1 MTAATHS
8 PLFPRVPDSADAVLE
23 GLDPEQREVATAL
36 HGPVCVLAGAGTGKT
51 RAITHRIAYGVRAG
65 ILQPSSVLAVTF
77 TNRAAGE
84 MRGRLR
90 QLGAT
95 GVQARTF
102 HSAALR
108 QLQYFWPKA
117 VGGPLPRLIDRKIQ
131 LVADAAAACR
141 IRLDRGELRD
151 VTAEIEWS
159 KVTQTV
165 PADYPPAVAKAA
177 REAPRDPA
185 EIAQLYAAY
194 EDLKRERGVIDFEDV
209 LLLTVAVLQDRQDI
223 AEQVRAQ
230 YQHFVVDEY
239 QDVSPLQQRLL
250 ELWLGDRESLCVVGD
265 ASQTIYSFTGAT
277 PDHLLDFRTKHP
289 GATVVKL
296 VRDYRST
303 PQVVRLANGLLAQAH
318 GRAADHRLELVSQR
332 GPGPDPVFTEYTDEP
347 AEAEGAARR
356 IGELIGAGVRP
367 SEIAVLFRT
376 NSQSEIYEQALAD
389 AGVPYQLRGA
399 ERFFDRPEVRKAGS
413 ALRAA
418 ARFGGNDSLLDDVVD
433 LPSQVRA
440 VLSGEGWTAQPPA
453 GSGAVRE
460 RWESLAAL
468 VNLAQDFAAAKPDAT
483 LAGLVA
489 ELDERAGAQ
498 HAPTVQGVT
507 LASLH
512 SAKGLEWD
520 VVFLVGVAEG
530 MMPITYAKTDE
541 QIEEE
546 RRLLYVGVTRA
557 RERLHVS
564 WSRGRAP
571 GGGAHPPPPRGRGA
585 GGGGARGR
593 APARRPG
600 RAAPR
605 PPRGGGDR
613 GAGPRPPY
621 PGAGARRRGGGP
633 HRRPSRF
640 LDGLRSGSQAGRAA
654 AAGGGAA
661 GGVERGVSGR
671 ATAVS
676 AAPAPRRRQRGPA
689 RCRVCGRTLTD
700 AGEMKLMRCEDCPSD
715 MDEGVYERLHDW
727 RSEQARRSG
736 QPAFCV
742 FTDKT
747 LMAIAETVPEDPPGL
762 ARIPGVGKRKL
773 DRYGADVLAI
783 CAGGDGVQDKDQD

>member
-1 MTAATHS
+1 M
-8 PLFPRVPDSADAVLE
+8 LE
-23 GLDPEQREVATAL
+23 GLDPEQREVATSL

-117 VGGPLPRLIDRKIQ
+117 IGGAMPRIVDRKVQ
-131 LVADAAAACR
+131 LVVDAAAACGL
-141 IRLDRGELRD
+141 RLDRGELRD
-151 VTAEIEWS
+151 ATAEIEWS
-159 KVTQTV
+159 KVTQTA
-165 PADYPPAVAKAA
+165 PADYPLAAAKAG
-177 REAPRDPA
+177 RVPPRSPA

-194 EDLKRERGVIDFEDV
+194 EDVKRERAVIDFEDV
-209 LLLTVAVLQDRQDI
+209 LLLTVAVLQDRHDI
-223 AEQVRAQ
+223 ADQVRAQ

-250 ELWLGDRESLCVVGD
+250 ELWLGERDSLCVVGD

-277 PDHLLDFRTKHP
+277 PDHLLDFRLRHP

-332 GPGPDPVFTEYTDEP
+332 APGPEPVFTEYTDEP

-356 IGELIGAGVRP
+356 IRELLDAGVAA

-376 NSQSEIYEQALAD
+376 NAQSELYEQALAD

-399 ERFFDRPEVRKAGS
+399 ERFFDRPEVRKAGR
-413 ALRAA
+413 ALVAA

-440 VLSGEGWTAQPPA
+440 VLSGEGWTPRPPA

-460 RWESLAAL
+460 SWESLAAL
-468 VNLAQDFAAAKPDAT
+468 VNLAQDFAAAHPG
-483 LAGLVA
+483 AGLPEFVA

-520 VVFLVGVAEG
+520 VVFLVGVTEG
-530 MMPITYAKTDE
+530 MMPITYARTDE

-546 RRLLYVGVTRA
+546 RRLLYVGITRA

-564 WSRGRAP
+564 WALARSP
-571 GGGAHPPPPRGRGA
+571 GL
-585 GGGGARGR
+585 
-593 APARRPG
+593 RPS
-600 RAAPR
+600 
-605 PPRGGGDR
+605 
-613 GAGPRPPY
+613 
-621 PGAGARRRGGGP
+621 
-633 HRRPSRF
+633 RRPSRF
-640 LDGLRSGSQAGRAA
+640 LDGLRPGTSGTTGRAGT
-654 AAGGGAA
+654 AGS
-661 GGVERGVSGR
+661 GGVERGFTG
-671 ATAVS
+671 
-676 AAPAPRRRQRGPA
+676 AAEAAPRRVRRSPA

-700 AGEMKLMRCEDCPSD
+700 AGDMKLMRCEDCPSD
-715 MDEGVYERLHDW
+715 MDEGLYERLHEW
-727 RSEQARRSG
+727 REAVAGRSG
-736 QPAFCV
+736 QPAFCI

-747 LMAIAETVPEDPPGL
+747 LMAIAEAAPADPVEL
-762 ARIPGVGKRKL
+762 ARIPGVLTRKL
-773 DRYGADVLAI
+773 NRYGADVLAI
-783 CAGGDGVQDKDQD
+783 CAGQEVAAEAADD

>member
-1 MTAATHS
+1 MTAATPS
-8 PLFPRVPDSADAVLE
+8 TLFPQAPESADAVLE

-77 TNRAAGE
+77 TSRAAGE

-90 QLGAT
+90 QLGAH

-117 VGGPLPRLIDRKIQ
+117 IGGGMPRLVDRKIQ
-131 LVADAAAACR
+131 LVADAAAACGT
-141 IRLDRGELRD
+141 RLDRNELRD

-165 PADYPPAVAKAA
+165 PADYPYAAAKAG

-185 EIAQLYAAY
+185 EIAHLYAAY
-194 EDLKRERGVIDFEDV
+194 EDLKRDRAVIDFEDV
-209 LLLTVAVLQDRQDI
+209 LLLTVAVLQDRHDV

-250 ELWLGDRESLCVVGD
+250 ELWLGDRDNLCVVGD
-265 ASQTIYSFTGAT
+265 AGQTIYSFTGAT
-277 PDHLLDFRTKHP
+277 PDHLLDFCARHP

-303 PQVVRLANGLLAQAH
+303 PQVVRLANGLLAQAR

-332 GPGPDPVFTEYTDEP
+332 PAGPEPGYTEYTDEP

-356 IGELIGAGVRP
+356 IRELIDAGVP
-367 SEIAVLFRT
+367 AAEIAVLFRT
-376 NSQSEIYEQALAD
+376 NAQSETYEQALAD

-399 ERFFDRPEVRKAGS
+399 ERFFDRPEVRKAGV
-413 ALRAA
+413 ALRGA
-418 ARFGGNDSLLDDVVD
+418 ARFGGNDSLLDDAVD

-440 VLSGEGWTAQPPA
+440 VLSGEGWTSEPPA

-468 VNLAQDFAAAKPDAT
+468 VNLAHDLAAARPGAT
-483 LAGLVA
+483 LGDFVT

-512 SAKGLEWD
+512 AAKGLEWD

-530 MMPITYAKTDE
+530 MLPITYARTDE

-564 WSRGRAP
+564 WALSRSPGGRAN
-571 GGGAHPPPPRGRGA
+571 
-585 GGGGARGR
+585 
-593 APARRPG
+593 
-600 RAAPR
+600 
-605 PPRGGGDR
+605 
-613 GAGPRPPY
+613 
-621 PGAGARRRGGGP
+621 
-633 HRRPSRF
+633 RRPSRF
-640 LDGLRSGSQAGRAA
+640 LDGLRPGTTPTAGRTGP
-654 AAGGGAA
+654 AGG
-661 GGVERGVSGR
+661 GGVERG
-671 ATAVS
+671 S
-676 AAPAPRRRQRGPA
+676 AGGPGAAPRRAQRTPA

-715 MDEGVYERLHDW
+715 MDEGLYERLRAW
-727 RSEQARRSG
+727 RAVQAERSG
-736 QPAFCV
+736 QPDFCV
-742 FTDKT
+742 FTDRT
-747 LMAIAETVPEDPPGL
+747 LVAIAEAQPESPAEL
-762 ARIPGVGKRKL
+762 SRIPGVLSRKL
-773 DRYGADVLAI
+773 RSYGADVLAI
-783 CAGGDGVQDKDQD
+783 CAGREPVGDGGSD

>member
-1 MTAATHS
+1 MPVASVRLRGHACGQPAQRSPVTWQHGCVTAATHS

-90 QLGAT
+90 QLGAV

-117 VGGPLPRLIDRKIQ
+117 VGGSLPRLVDRKIQ

-165 PADYPPAVAKAA
+165 PADYPPAAVKAG
-177 REAPRDPA
+177 REATRDPA

-250 ELWLGDRESLCVVGD
+250 ELWLGDRENLCVVGD

-356 IGELIGAGVRP
+356 IGELIGSGVRA

-376 NSQSEIYEQALAD
+376 NSQSETYEQALAD

-468 VNLAQDFAAAKPDAT
+468 VNLAQDFVAAKPGAT
-483 LAGLVA
+483 LADLVA

-564 WSRGRAP
+564 WSLARSPGGRAN
-571 GGGAHPPPPRGRGA
+571 
-585 GGGGARGR
+585 
-593 APARRPG
+593 
-600 RAAPR
+600 
-605 PPRGGGDR
+605 
-613 GAGPRPPY
+613 
-621 PGAGARRRGGGP
+621 
-633 HRRPSRF
+633 RRPSRF
-640 LDGLRSGSQAGRAA
+640 LDGLRSGSPAGR
-654 AAGGGAA
+654 GGAVGSGA
-661 GGVERGVSGR
+661 TGGVERGVSGR

-676 AAPAPRRRQRGPA
+676 VAPEPRRRQRSPA

-727 RSEQARRSG
+727 RGEQARRSG

-747 LMAIAETVPEDPPGL
+747 LMAIAEAVPEDPPGL

-783 CAGGDGVQDKDQD
+783 CAGGDGAQGKDQD

>member
-1 MTAATHS
+1 MTPATHS
-8 PLFPRVPDSADAVLE
+8 SLFPAVPDSADAVLE
-23 GLDPEQREVATAL
+23 GLDPEQRAVATAL

-65 ILQPSSVLAVTF
+65 ILQPTTVLAVTF

-102 HSAALR
+102 HAAALR

-117 VGGPLPRLIDRKIQ
+117 VGGGLPRIVDRKVQ
-131 LVADAAAACR
+131 VVAEAAASCG

-151 VTAEIEWS
+151 VTGEIEWA

-165 PADYPPAVAKAA
+165 PADYAPAAVKAG

-185 EIAQLYAAY
+185 EIARVYDMY
-194 EDLKRERGVIDFEDV
+194 EELKRERGVIDFEDV
-209 LLLTVAVLQDRQDI
+209 LLLTVGILQDRPDI
-223 AEQVRAQ
+223 AREVRAQ

-250 ELWLGDRESLCVVGD
+250 ELWLGDRENICVVGD

-277 PDHLLDFRTKHP
+277 PDYLLDFRTRHP

-303 PQVVRLANGLLAQAH
+303 PQVVRLANGLLGQAT

-332 GPGPDPVFTEYTDEP
+332 PSGPEPRWAEYPDEP
-347 AEAEGAARR
+347 SEAEGAARAIR
-356 IGELIGAGVRP
+356 ALIDSGVP
-367 SEIAVLFRT
+367 ASEIAVLFRT
-376 NSQSEIYEQALAD
+376 NAQSETYEQALAD

-399 ERFFDRPEVRKAGS
+399 ERFFERQEVRKAVHQ
-413 ALRAA
+413 LRAA
-418 ARFGGNDSLLDDVVD
+418 ARFGGNDALLGDAED
-433 LPSQVRA
+433 LPGQVRA
-440 VLSGEGWTAQPPA
+440 VLSGQGWTTAPPA
-453 GSGAVRE
+453 GSGATRE
-460 RWESLAAL
+460 KWESLAAL
-468 VNLAQDFAAAKPDAT
+468 VHLAEGFTTARPEAALSD
-483 LAGLVA
+483 LVA
-489 ELDERAGAQ
+489 ELDERAAAQ

-520 VVFLVGVAEG
+520 AVFLVGVAEG
-530 MMPITYAKTDE
+530 MMPITYARTDE

-546 RRLLYVGVTRA
+546 RRLLYVGITRA

-564 WSRGRAP
+564 WSLSRSP
-571 GGGAHPPPPRGRGA
+571 GG
-585 GGGGARGR
+585 
-593 APARRPG
+593 RPN
-600 RAAPR
+600 
-605 PPRGGGDR
+605 
-613 GAGPRPPY
+613 
-621 PGAGARRRGGGP
+621 
-633 HRRPSRF
+633 RRPSRF
-640 LDGLRSGSQAGRAA
+640 LDGLRPGSGAA
-654 AAGGGAA
+654 SGARGGQGAA
-661 GGVERGVSGR
+661 GGVEYGTASGADGFR
-671 ATAVS
+671 S
-676 AAPAPRRRQRGPA
+676 AARAQRAAPRRTNRTVA
-689 RCRVCGRTLTD
+689 RCKVCGRTLTD
-700 AGEMKLMRCEDCPSD
+700 AGEMKLMRCEDCPSE
-715 MDEGVYERLHDW
+715 MDEGVYERLRAW
-727 RSEQARRSG
+727 REVQAGRSG

-747 LMAIAETVPEDPPGL
+747 LIAIAETVPEDPVEL
-762 ARIPGVGKRKL
+762 ARIPGVGMRKL

-783 CAGGDGVQDKDQD
+783 CAGQDLAEAG

>member
-1 MTAATHS
+1 MTPATLS
-8 PLFPRVPDSADAVLE
+8 TLFPQVPGTPDAVLE

-90 QLGAT
+90 QLGAQ

-117 VGGPLPRLIDRKIQ
+117 VGGSMPRLIDRKIQ
-131 LVADAAAACR
+131 LVADAAAACNL
-141 IRLDRGELRD
+141 RLDRGELRD
-151 VTAEIEWS
+151 VTGEIEWS

-165 PADYPPAVAKAA
+165 PADYAYAAAKAG

-185 EIAQLYAAY
+185 EIAHVYAAY
-194 EDLKRERGVIDFEDV
+194 ENLKRDRAVIDFEDV
-209 LLLTVAVLQDRQDI
+209 LLLTVAVLQDRHDI

-277 PDHLLDFRTKHP
+277 PDHLIDFRARHP
-289 GATVVKL
+289 RATVVKL
-296 VRDYRST
+296 IRDYRST
-303 PQVVRLANGLLAQAH
+303 PQVVHLANGLLGQAR

-332 GPGPDPVFTEYTDEP
+332 APGPEPVYAEYTDEP

-356 IGELIGAGVRP
+356 IRELVDAGVP
-367 SEIAVLFRT
+367 ASEIAVLFRT
-376 NSQSEIYEQALAD
+376 NSQSETYEQALAD

-399 ERFFDRPEVRKAGS
+399 ERFFDRPEVRKAGV
-413 ALRAA
+413 ALRGA

-440 VLSGEGWTAQPPA
+440 VLSGEGWTSTPPA

-468 VNLAQDFAAAKPDAT
+468 INLAHDFCAARPDAT
-483 LAGLVA
+483 LGDFVA

-512 SAKGLEWD
+512 AAKGLEWD

-530 MMPITYAKTDE
+530 MVPITYARTDE

-557 RERLHVS
+557 RERLHLS
-564 WSRGRAP
+564 WSLSRAP
-571 GGGAHPPPPRGRGA
+571 GG
-585 GGGGARGR
+585 
-593 APARRPG
+593 RPN
-600 RAAPR
+600 
-605 PPRGGGDR
+605 
-613 GAGPRPPY
+613 
-621 PGAGARRRGGGP
+621 
-633 HRRPSRF
+633 RRPSRF
-640 LDGLRSGSQAGRAA
+640 LDGLRPGSAATSGRTGA
-654 AAGGGAA
+654 GAA
-661 GGVERGVSGR
+661 GGIERG
-671 ATAVS
+671 TAVR
-676 AAPAPRRRQRGPA
+676 APAVPRRTQRTVA

-715 MDEGVYERLHDW
+715 MDEGVYERLREW
-727 RSEQARRSG
+727 RAVQAERSG
-736 QPAFCV
+736 QPDFCV
-742 FTDKT
+742 FTDRT
-747 LMAIAETVPEDPPGL
+747 LMAIAEARPEDPAEL
-762 ARIPGVGKRKL
+762 SRIPGVRARKL
-773 DRYGADVLAI
+773 QRYGADVLAI
-783 CAGGDGVQDKDQD
+783 CAGQEIGTEGGQD

>member
-8 PLFPRVPDSADAVLE
+8 TLFPQVPDTADAVLD

-65 ILQPSSVLAVTF
+65 ILQPSTVLAVTF

-90 QLGAT
+90 QLGAG

-117 VGGPLPRLIDRKIQ
+117 VGGSLPRLVDRKIQ

-159 KVTQTV
+159 KVTQTI
-165 PADYPPAVAKAA
+165 PADYAAAAAKAG
-177 REAPRDPA
+177 RDAPRNPA
-185 EIAQLYAAY
+185 EIAQLYGAY
-194 EDLKRERGVIDFEDV
+194 EDLKRDRAVIDFEDV
-209 LLLTVAVLQDRQDI
+209 LLLTVAILQDRHDI
-223 AEQVRAQ
+223 AEQVRSQ

-250 ELWLGDRESLCVVGD
+250 DLWLGERDSLCVVGD

-277 PDHLLDFRTKHP
+277 PDHLLDFRTRHP

-296 VRDYRST
+296 VRDYRSS
-303 PQVVRLANGLLAQAH
+303 PQVVHLANGLLAQAR
-318 GRAADHRLELVSQR
+318 GRAAEHRLELISQR
-332 GPGPDPVFTEYTDEP
+332 SPGPEPVYAEYTDEP

-356 IGELIGAGVRP
+356 IRDLIASGVPAG
-367 SEIAVLFRT
+367 EIAILFRT
-376 NSQSEIYEQALAD
+376 NSQSELYEQALAD

-399 ERFFDRPEVRKAGS
+399 ERFFDRPEVRKAGA

-418 ARFGGNDSLLDDVVD
+418 ARFGGNDSLLDDVID

-440 VLSGEGWTAQPPA
+440 VLSGEGWTNQPPA

-468 VNLAQDFAAAKPDAT
+468 VHLAHDFAAAKQGAT
-483 LAGLVA
+483 LGDLVA
-489 ELDERAGAQ
+489 ELDERASAQ

-520 VVFLVGVAEG
+520 VVFLVAVAEG

-557 RERLHVS
+557 REHLGVS
-564 WSRGRAP
+564 WALSRSP
-571 GGGAHPPPPRGRGA
+571 GG
-585 GGGGARGR
+585 
-593 APARRPG
+593 RPN
-600 RAAPR
+600 
-605 PPRGGGDR
+605 
-613 GAGPRPPY
+613 
-621 PGAGARRRGGGP
+621 
-633 HRRPSRF
+633 RRPSRF
-640 LDGLRSGSQAGRAA
+640 LDGLRPGSVMTAGRSSS
-654 AAGGGAA
+654 GGP
-661 GGVERGVSGR
+661 GGIERGIGSSGG
-671 ATAVS
+671 TVV
-676 AAPAPRRRQRGPA
+676 RRSVRTPA

-715 MDEGVYERLHDW
+715 MDEGLYERLREW
-727 RSEQARRSG
+727 RAVQAQRSG

-747 LMAIAETVPEDPPGL
+747 LMAIAETVPDDEGEL
-762 ARIPGVGKRKL
+762 ARIPGVGVRKL
-773 DRYGADVLAI
+773 NRFGTDVLAI
-783 CAGGDGVQDKDQD
+783 CAGQDVGGDEEGD

>member
-8 PLFPRVPDSADAVLE
+8 SLFPQVPESADAVLD

-65 ILQPSSVLAVTF
+65 ILQPASVLAVTF

-90 QLGAT
+90 QLGAG

-117 VGGPLPRLIDRKIQ
+117 VGGDLPRLLERKIQ
-131 LVADAAAACR
+131 LVAEAAARCR
-141 IRLDRGELRD
+141 VRLDRNELRD
-151 VTAEIEWS
+151 VTSEIEWA

-165 PADYPPAVAKAA
+165 PADYPAAVAKSL

-185 EIAQLYAAY
+185 EISQIYAMY
-194 EDLKRERGVIDFEDV
+194 EQLKRDRSAIDFEDV
-209 LLLTVAVLQDRQDI
+209 LLLTVGILQDRHDI
-223 AEQVRAQ
+223 AEQVHRQ

-250 ELWLGDRESLCVVGD
+250 DLWLGDRDSLCVVGD

-277 PDHLLDFRTKHP
+277 PDHLLNFRTRHP
-289 GATVVKL
+289 DATVVKL

-303 PQVVRLANGLLAQAH
+303 PQVVHLANGLLGQAR
-318 GRAADHRLELVSQR
+318 GRAAEHRLELVSQR
-332 GPGPDPVFTEYTDEP
+332 DPGPEPAYVEYGDEP
-347 AEAEGAARR
+347 AEAEGTARR
-356 IGELIGAGVRP
+356 IRDLIAAGVP
-367 SEIAVLFRT
+367 AGEIAVLYRI
-376 NSQSEIYEQALAD
+376 NAQSEVYEQALAD

-399 ERFFDRPEVRKAGS
+399 ERFFERQEVREAGVALRGAARAGS
-413 ALRAA
+413 
-418 ARFGGNDSLLDDVVD
+418 NDSLLDDAQD
-433 LPSQVRA
+433 LPAQVRA
-440 VLSGEGWTAQPPA
+440 VLSTKGWTTEPPA
-453 GSGAVRE
+453 GSGAVRD

-468 VNLAQDFAAAKPDAT
+468 VRLAEDFARAKPGAT
-483 LAGLVA
+483 LADLVA
-489 ELDERAGAQ
+489 ELDERAAAQ

-520 VVFLVGVAEG
+520 AVFLVGLTEG

-541 QIEEE
+541 QVEEE

-557 RERLHVS
+557 RLHLCLS
-564 WSRGRAP
+564 WALSRSPGGRAS
-571 GGGAHPPPPRGRGA
+571 
-585 GGGGARGR
+585 
-593 APARRPG
+593 
-600 RAAPR
+600 
-605 PPRGGGDR
+605 
-613 GAGPRPPY
+613 
-621 PGAGARRRGGGP
+621 
-633 HRRPSRF
+633 RRPSRF
-640 LDGLRSGSQAGRAA
+640 LNGLRPGSAA
-654 AAGGGAA
+654 PGSRGAGGTS
-661 GGVERGVSGR
+661 GVERGSGG
-671 ATAVS
+671 
-676 AAPAPRRRQRGPA
+676 RRKRRGPVL
-689 RCRVCGRTLTD
+689 CRVCGKTLTD

-715 MDEGVYERLHDW
+715 MDEALYERLREW
-727 RSEQARRSG
+727 RSDRAKELG
-736 QPAFCV
+736 QPAYCV

-747 LMAIAETVPEDPPGL
+747 LMAIAEAVPDTEGEL
-762 ARIPGVGKRKL
+762 AGISGVGGRKL
-773 DRYGADVLAI
+773 ERFGADVLAI
-783 CAGGDGVQDKDQD
+783 CAGDEPMGADEED

>member
-8 PLFPRVPDSADAVLE
+8 TLFPQAPDSADAVLE

-65 ILQPSSVLAVTF
+65 ILQPSTVLAVTF

-90 QLGAT
+90 QLGAG

-117 VGGPLPRLIDRKIQ
+117 IGGSMPRLVDRKIQ
-131 LVADAAAACR
+131 LVADAAAACH
-141 IRLDRGELRD
+141 IRLDRNELRD

-165 PADYPPAVAKAA
+165 PADYALATAKAD
-177 REAPRDPA
+177 RTAPRDPA
-185 EIAQLYAAY
+185 EIAQLYNVY
-194 EDLKRERGVIDFEDV
+194 EDLKRDRSVIDFEDV
-209 LLLTVAVLQDRQDI
+209 LLLTVGILQDRHDI
-223 AEQVRAQ
+223 ADQVRSQ

-250 ELWLGDRESLCVVGD
+250 ELWLGERDNLCVVGD

-277 PDHLLDFRTKHP
+277 PDHLLDFRTRHP

-303 PQVVRLANGLLAQAH
+303 PQVVHLANGLLAQAR
-318 GRAADHRLELVSQR
+318 GRAADHRLELISQR
-332 GPGPDPVFTEYTDEP
+332 APGPEPLYTECTDEP

-356 IGELIGAGVRP
+356 IRELMDAGVP
-367 SEIAVLFRT
+367 ASEIAILFRT
-376 NSQSEIYEQALAD
+376 NSQSETYEQALAD

-399 ERFFDRPEVRKAGS
+399 ERFFDRPEVRKAGI
-413 ALRAA
+413 ALRGA
-418 ARFGGNDSLLDDVVD
+418 ARFGGNDSLLDDAVD

-440 VLSGEGWTAQPPA
+440 VLSGEGWTTEPPA

-468 VNLAQDFAAAKPDAT
+468 VNLAQDYAAAKPGAT
-483 LAGLVA
+483 LADLVA
-489 ELDERAGAQ
+489 ELDERANAQ

-557 RERLHVS
+557 RQHLHVS
-564 WSRGRAP
+564 WALTRAP
-571 GGGAHPPPPRGRGA
+571 GG
-585 GGGGARGR
+585 
-593 APARRPG
+593 RPN
-600 RAAPR
+600 
-605 PPRGGGDR
+605 
-613 GAGPRPPY
+613 
-621 PGAGARRRGGGP
+621 
-633 HRRPSRF
+633 RRPSRF
-640 LDGLRSGSQAGRAA
+640 LNGLRPGSSGTAGRAA
-654 AAGGGAA
+654 AGGSA
-661 GGVERGVSGR
+661 GGVERGFTSR
-671 ATAVS
+671 PDA
-676 AAPAPRRRQRGPA
+676 APRRTQRTPA

-715 MDEGVYERLHDW
+715 MDEGLYERLREW
-727 RSEQARRSG
+727 RGVQARLSG
-736 QPAFCV
+736 QPDFCV
-742 FTDKT
+742 FTDRT
-747 LMAIAETVPEDPPGL
+747 LMAIAEAEPTSPVEL
-762 ARIPGVGKRKL
+762 SRIPGVLSRKL
-773 DRYGADVLAI
+773 ERYGADVLAI
-783 CAGGDGVQDKDQD
+783 CAGQELEEGADGE

>member
-1 MTAATHS
+1 MRVTPVALIRLRPPACGQPPHPPPAAWQHGRVTAATPS
-8 PLFPRVPDSADAVLE
+8 SLFPQVPDSPDAVLE

-90 QLGAT
+90 QLGAQ

-117 VGGPLPRLIDRKIQ
+117 IGGQMPRLVDRKIQ

-151 VTAEIEWS
+151 ATAEIEWS

-165 PADYPPAVAKAA
+165 PADYPPAAAKAG
-177 REAPRDPA
+177 RETPRDPA

-194 EDLKRERGVIDFEDV
+194 EDIKRQRAVIDFEDV

-250 ELWLGDRESLCVVGD
+250 ELWLGDRDDLCVVGD

-277 PDHLLDFRTKHP
+277 PDHLLDFRLRHP

-303 PQVVRLANGLLAQAH
+303 PQVVHLANGLLAQAR

-332 GPGPDPVFTEYTDEP
+332 PAGPEPVFTEYGDEP
-347 AEAEGAARR
+347 AEAEGCARR
-356 IGELIGAGVRP
+356 IRELLEAGVP
-367 SEIAVLFRT
+367 AGEIAVLFRT
-376 NSQSEIYEQALAD
+376 NAQSETYEQALAD

-399 ERFFDRPEVRKAGS
+399 ERFFDRPEVRKAGM
-413 ALRAA
+413 ALRGA
-418 ARFGGNDSLLDDVVD
+418 ARFGGNDSALDEAVD

-440 VLSGEGWTAQPPA
+440 VLSGEGWTPQPPA

-468 VNLAQDFAAAKPDAT
+468 VHLAQDFAAARPGAT
-483 LAGLVA
+483 LADLVA
-489 ELDERAGAQ
+489 ELDERAQAQ

-520 VVFLVGVAEG
+520 AVFLVGVAEG
-530 MMPITYAKTDE
+530 MMPITYARTDE

-564 WSRGRAP
+564 WALSRSP
-571 GGGAHPPPPRGRGA
+571 GG
-585 GGGGARGR
+585 
-593 APARRPG
+593 RPN
-600 RAAPR
+600 
-605 PPRGGGDR
+605 
-613 GAGPRPPY
+613 
-621 PGAGARRRGGGP
+621 
-633 HRRPSRF
+633 RRPSRF
-640 LDGLRSGSQAGRAA
+640 LDGLRPGSSGAAGRGG
-654 AAGGGAA
+654 AGGT
-661 GGVERGVSGR
+661 GGVERGFGGGGR
-671 ATAVS
+671 TQAEPVA
-676 AAPAPRRRQRGPA
+676 RRRVRTPA

-715 MDEGVYERLHDW
+715 MDEGLYERLREW
-727 RSEQARRSG
+727 RAEQARLSG
-736 QPAFCV
+736 QPAYCV
-742 FTDKT
+742 FTDRT
-747 LMAIAETVPEDPPGL
+747 LMAIAENVPDDEREL
-762 ARIPGVGKRKL
+762 SRIPGVGARKL
-773 DRYGADVLAI
+773 GRYGADVLAI
-783 CAGGDGVQDKDQD
+783 CAGRDPQEEGVTDEIGD

>member
-8 PLFPRVPDSADAVLE
+8 PLFPQAPESADAVLE

-90 QLGAT
+90 QLGAA

-102 HSAALR
+102 HSAAIR

-117 VGGPLPRLIDRKIQ
+117 IGGSMPRLVDRKIQ

-141 IRLDRGELRD
+141 IRLDRNELRD

-165 PADYPPAVAKAA
+165 PADYASAAAKADRVA
-177 REAPRDPA
+177 SRDPA
-185 EIAQLYAAY
+185 EIAQLYNVY
-194 EDLKRERGVIDFEDV
+194 EDLKRDRSLIDFEDV
-209 LLLTVAVLQDRQDI
+209 LLLTVGILQDRHDI
-223 AEQVRAQ
+223 ADQVRSQ

-250 ELWLGDRESLCVVGD
+250 ELWLGDRDNLCVVGD

-277 PDHLLDFRTKHP
+277 PDHLLDFRTRHP

-303 PQVVRLANGLLAQAH
+303 PQVVHLANGLLAQAR

-332 GPGPDPVFTEYTDEP
+332 DPGPEPVYTEYTDEP

-356 IGELIGAGVRP
+356 IRELMDAGVP
-367 SEIAVLFRT
+367 ASEIAVLFRT
-376 NSQSEIYEQALAD
+376 NSQSETYEQALAD

-399 ERFFDRPEVRKAGS
+399 ERFFDRPEVRKAGI
-413 ALRAA
+413 ALRGA
-418 ARFGGNDSLLDDVVD
+418 ARFGGNDSLLDDAVD

-440 VLSGEGWTAQPPA
+440 VLSGEGWTTEPPA

-468 VNLAQDFAAAKPDAT
+468 VNLAQDFAAARPGAT
-483 LAGLVA
+483 LADLVA
-489 ELDERAGAQ
+489 ELDERANAQ

-557 RERLHVS
+557 RQHLHVS
-564 WSRGRAP
+564 WALTRAP
-571 GGGAHPPPPRGRGA
+571 GGR
-585 GGGGARGR
+585 
-593 APARRPG
+593 
-600 RAAPR
+600 
-605 PPRGGGDR
+605 
-613 GAGPRPPY
+613 
-621 PGAGARRRGGGP
+621 P

-640 LDGLRSGSQAGRAA
+640 LDGLRPGSTATTGRTASGG
-654 AAGGGAA
+654 A
-661 GGVERGVSGR
+661 GGVERGFTSRPDV
-671 ATAVS
+671 
-676 AAPAPRRRQRGPA
+676 APRRTQRTPA

-715 MDEGVYERLHDW
+715 MDEGLYERLREW
-727 RSEQARRSG
+727 RAVQARLSG
-736 QPAFCV
+736 QPDFCV
-742 FTDKT
+742 FTDRT
-747 LMAIAETVPEDPPGL
+747 LMAIAEAEPTTPVELSG
-762 ARIPGVGKRKL
+762 IPGVLKRKL

-783 CAGGDGVQDKDQD
+783 CAGQELEDRAVGE

>member
-1 MTAATHS
+1 MPVALVRLRGHACGQPARPSPATWQHGCVTAATHS

-564 WSRGRAP
+564 WSLARSPGGRAN
-571 GGGAHPPPPRGRGA
+571 
-585 GGGGARGR
+585 
-593 APARRPG
+593 
-600 RAAPR
+600 
-605 PPRGGGDR
+605 
-613 GAGPRPPY
+613 
-621 PGAGARRRGGGP
+621 
-633 HRRPSRF
+633 RRPSRF

-654 AAGGGAA
+654 AVGGGAA

-671 ATAVS
+671 ATVVS

>member
-117 VGGPLPRLIDRKIQ
+117 VGGSLPRLIDRKIQ

-564 WSRGRAP
+564 WSLARSPGGRAN
-571 GGGAHPPPPRGRGA
+571 
-585 GGGGARGR
+585 
-593 APARRPG
+593 
-600 RAAPR
+600 
-605 PPRGGGDR
+605 
-613 GAGPRPPY
+613 
-621 PGAGARRRGGGP
+621 
-633 HRRPSRF
+633 RRPSRF

-671 ATAVS
+671 ASAVS
-676 AAPAPRRRQRGPA
+676 AAPVPRRRQRGPA

>member
-1 MTAATHS
+1 MTAAPHS
-8 PLFPRVPDSADAVLE
+8 SLFPQAPDSADAVLE

-36 HGPVCVLAGAGTGKT
+36 RGPVCVLAGAGTGKT

-65 ILQPSSVLAVTF
+65 ILPPSSVLAVTF

-90 QLGAT
+90 QLGAQ

-117 VGGPLPRLIDRKIQ
+117 VGGSMPRLVDRKIQ

-151 VTAEIEWS
+151 ATAEIEWS

-165 PADYPPAVAKAA
+165 PADYALAAAKAG
-177 REAPRDPA
+177 RETPRDPA

-194 EDLKRERGVIDFEDV
+194 EDLKRHRSVIDFEDV
-209 LLLTVAVLQDRQDI
+209 LLLTVAVLQDRHDI
-223 AEQVRAQ
+223 ADQVRSQ

-250 ELWLGDRESLCVVGD
+250 ELWLGDREDLCVVGD

-277 PDHLLDFRTKHP
+277 PDHLLDFRARHP

-303 PQVVRLANGLLAQAH
+303 PQVVRLANGLLAQAR

-332 GPGPDPVFTEYTDEP
+332 PPGPEPEFTDHPDEP
-347 AEAEGAARR
+347 AEAESTARR
-356 IGELIGAGVRP
+356 IHDLIAAGVP
-367 SEIAVLFRT
+367 AAGIAVLFRT
-376 NSQSEIYEQALAD
+376 NSQSETYEQALAD
-389 AGVPYQLRGA
+389 VGVPYQLRGA
-399 ERFFDRPEVRKAGS
+399 ERFFDRPEVRKAGV
-413 ALRAA
+413 ALRGA
-418 ARFGGNDSLLDDVVD
+418 ARFGVNDSLLDDAVD

-440 VLSGEGWTAQPPA
+440 VLSGEGWTPQPPA

-468 VNLAQDFAAAKPDAT
+468 VNLAQDFAAARPGAT
-483 LAGLVA
+483 LGDLVA

-530 MMPITYAKTDE
+530 MIPITYARTDE

-557 RERLHVS
+557 RERLHIS
-564 WSRGRAP
+564 WALSRSPGGRAS
-571 GGGAHPPPPRGRGA
+571 
-585 GGGGARGR
+585 
-593 APARRPG
+593 
-600 RAAPR
+600 
-605 PPRGGGDR
+605 
-613 GAGPRPPY
+613 
-621 PGAGARRRGGGP
+621 
-633 HRRPSRF
+633 RRPSRF
-640 LDGLRSGSQAGRAA
+640 LDGLRPGSGAGGAGRAT
-654 AAGGGAA
+654 AGGA
-661 GGVERGVSGR
+661 GGVERGLTARRSG
-671 ATAVS
+671 
-676 AAPAPRRRQRGPA
+676 PEPLPRRAQRTPA
-689 RCRVCGRTLTD
+689 RCRVCGRTLTE

-715 MDEGVYERLHDW
+715 MDEGLYERLREW
-727 RSEQARRSG
+727 RADQAQRSG

-747 LMAIAETVPEDPPGL
+747 LMAIAESVPDDDREL
-762 ARIPGVGKRKL
+762 ARIPGVGLRKL
-773 DRYGADVLAI
+773 RRYGADVLAL
-783 CAGGDGVQDKDQD
+783 CAGREPAGGADDD

>member
-1 MTAATHS
+1 MRNVRDPATIPALVRPAAAACGQPTHPPPATWQHGGVTSATHS
-8 PLFPRVPDSADAVLE
+8 PLFPQVPDSADAVLD

-65 ILQPSSVLAVTF
+65 MLQPASVLAVTF

-90 QLGAT
+90 QLGAS

-108 QLQYFWPKA
+108 QLQFFWPKA
-117 VGGPLPRLIDRKIQ
+117 VGGPLPRIVDRKIK

-141 IRLDRGELRD
+141 IRLDRNELRD
-151 VTAEIEWS
+151 LTSEIEWS

-165 PADYPPAVAKAA
+165 PADYTAAAAKSG
-177 REAPRDPA
+177 RDVPRAPA

-194 EDLKRERGVIDFEDV
+194 EDLKRDRAVIDFEDV
-209 LLLTVAVLQDRQDI
+209 LLLAVGILQDRHDI
-223 AEQVRAQ
+223 AEQVRSQ

-250 ELWLGDRESLCVVGD
+250 ELWLGDRDSLCVVGD

-277 PDHLLDFRTKHP
+277 PDHLLNFRTRHP

-303 PQVVRLANGLLAQAH
+303 PQVVHLANGLLSQAR
-318 GRAADHRLELVSQR
+318 GRAADHRLELISQR
-332 GPGPDPVFTEYTDEP
+332 ESGAEPVYTEYVDEP

-356 IGELIGAGVRP
+356 IRALLADGVP
-367 SEIAVLFRT
+367 ASEIAVLFRT

-399 ERFFDRPEVRKAGS
+399 ERFFERTEVREAGA
-413 ALRAA
+413 ALRGA

-440 VLSGEGWTAQPPA
+440 VLSTKGWTTEPPA
-453 GSGAVRE
+453 GSGAVRD

-468 VNLAQDFAAAKPDAT
+468 VRLAEDFARAKPGAT
-483 LAGLVA
+483 LADLVG
-489 ELDERAGAQ
+489 ELDERANAQ
-498 HAPTVQGVT
+498 HAPTVEGVT

-512 SAKGLEWD
+512 AAKGLEWD
-520 VVFLVGVAEG
+520 AVFLVGLAEG

-557 RERLHVS
+557 RVHLSLS
-564 WSRGRAP
+564 WALSRSP
-571 GGGAHPPPPRGRGA
+571 GG
-585 GGGGARGR
+585 
-593 APARRPG
+593 RPS
-600 RAAPR
+600 
-605 PPRGGGDR
+605 
-613 GAGPRPPY
+613 
-621 PGAGARRRGGGP
+621 
-633 HRRPSRF
+633 RRPSRF
-640 LDGLRSGSQAGRAA
+640 LDGLRPGSGAGSAARA
-654 AAGGGAA
+654 AAGGP
-661 GGVERGVSGR
+661 GGVERGSG
-671 ATAVS
+671 AGTTGTA
-676 AAPAPRRRQRGPA
+676 AARRRRTTRTPA

-715 MDEGVYERLHDW
+715 MDEGLYERLREW
-727 RSEQARRSG
+727 RADQARQLG
-736 QPAFCV
+736 QPAYCV

-747 LMAIAETVPEDPPGL
+747 LIAIAESVPDDEGEL
-762 ARIPGVGKRKL
+762 ARIPGVGVRKFH
-773 DRYGADVLAI
+773 RFGADVLAI
-783 CAGGDGVQDKDQD
+783 CAGQEHVRGADEE

>member
-1 MTAATHS
+1 MRLPPGRGGGPAVLVRLQAPPCGQPPHPPPPTWQHGGVTAATHS
-8 PLFPRVPDSADAVLE
+8 TLFPQVPDSADAVLD
-23 GLDPEQREVATAL
+23 GLDPEQRAVATAL

-90 QLGAT
+90 QLGAS

-117 VGGPLPRLIDRKIQ
+117 VGGGLPRIVDRKIQ
-131 LVADAAAACR
+131 IVADAAAACR

-165 PADYPPAVAKAA
+165 PADYAAAAAKAA

-185 EIAQLYAAY
+185 EIAQIYATY
-194 EDLKRERGVIDFEDV
+194 EDLKRDRAVIDFEDV
-209 LLLTVAVLQDRQDI
+209 LLLTVGILQDRHDI
-223 AEQVRAQ
+223 AEAVRAQ

-250 ELWLGDRESLCVVGD
+250 DLWLGERDSLCVVGD

-277 PDHLLDFRTKHP
+277 PDHLLDFRTRHP

-296 VRDYRST
+296 VRDYRSS
-303 PQVVRLANGLLAQAH
+303 PQVVHLANGLLAQAR
-318 GRAADHRLELVSQR
+318 GRAAEHRLELISQR
-332 GPGPDPVFTEYTDEP
+332 GPGPEPVYTEYTDEP

-356 IGELIGAGVRP
+356 IRDLLASGVP
-367 SEIAVLFRT
+367 AAEIAILFRT

-399 ERFFDRPEVRKAGS
+399 ERFFDRPEVRKAGV
-413 ALRAA
+413 ALRGA
-418 ARFGGNDSLLDDVVD
+418 ARFGGNDTLLDDVVD

-440 VLSGEGWTAQPPA
+440 VLSGEGWTSRPPA

-468 VNLAQDFAAAKPDAT
+468 ANLAQDFAAAKPDAT
-483 LAGLVA
+483 LGDLVA
-489 ELDERAGAQ
+489 ELDERASAQ

-512 SAKGLEWD
+512 SSKGLEWD

-557 RERLHVS
+557 RQHLSVS
-564 WSRGRAP
+564 WALSRSP
-571 GGGAHPPPPRGRGA
+571 GG
-585 GGGGARGR
+585 
-593 APARRPG
+593 RPN
-600 RAAPR
+600 
-605 PPRGGGDR
+605 
-613 GAGPRPPY
+613 
-621 PGAGARRRGGGP
+621 
-633 HRRPSRF
+633 RRPSRF
-640 LDGLRSGSQAGRAA
+640 LDGLRPGSVTTTGRGARA
-654 AAGGGAA
+654 GAA
-661 GGVERGVSGR
+661 GGIERGFAGS
-671 ATAVS
+671 ATS
-676 AAPAPRRRQRGPA
+676 PAPRRTSRIPA
-689 RCRVCGRTLTD
+689 RCRVCGRTLSD

-715 MDEGVYERLHDW
+715 MDEGLYERLREW
-727 RSEQARRSG
+727 RAVQAQRSG

-747 LMAIAETVPEDPPGL
+747 LMAIAEAVPDDEGDL
-762 ARIPGVGKRKL
+762 ARIPGVGVRKL
-773 DRYGADVLAI
+773 NRYGADVLSI
-783 CAGGDGVQDKDQD
+783 CAGQEVEVGAEGD

>member
-8 PLFPRVPDSADAVLE
+8 TLFPRTPDSADAVLE

-90 QLGAT
+90 QLGAA

-117 VGGPLPRLIDRKIQ
+117 VGGSMPRLVDRKIQ

-151 VTAEIEWS
+151 VTGEIEWS

-165 PADYPPAVAKAA
+165 PSDYALAAAKVGRETPRAA
-177 REAPRDPA
+177 A
-185 EIAQLYAAY
+185 EIAQLYSAY
-194 EDLKRERGVIDFEDV
+194 EDLKRDRAVIDFEDV
-209 LLLTVAVLQDRQDI
+209 LLLTVAILQDRHDI
-223 AEQVRAQ
+223 AEQVRSQ

-250 ELWLGDRESLCVVGD
+250 DLWLGRRDSLCVVGD

-277 PDHLLDFRTKHP
+277 PDHLLDFRTRHP

-303 PQVVRLANGLLAQAH
+303 PQVVHLANGLLAQAR
-318 GRAADHRLELVSQR
+318 GRAADHRLELISQR
-332 GPGPDPVFTEYTDEP
+332 RPGPEPVYTEYTDET

-356 IGELIGAGVRP
+356 IRELMDAGVRA
-367 SEIAVLFRT
+367 SEIAILFRT
-376 NSQSEIYEQALAD
+376 NSQSETYEQALAD

-399 ERFFDRPEVRKAGS
+399 ERFFDRPEVRRAIVN
-413 ALRAA
+413 LRGA
-418 ARFGGNDSLLDDVVD
+418 ARFGGNDSRLDDAVD

-440 VLSGEGWTAQPPA
+440 VLSGEGWTNVPPA

-468 VNLAQDFAAAKPDAT
+468 VNLAQDFAAARAGAT
-483 LAGLVA
+483 LNDLVA
-489 ELDERAGAQ
+489 ELDERASAQ
-498 HAPTVQGVT
+498 HAPTVEGVT

-520 VVFLVGVAEG
+520 AVFLVGVAEG
-530 MMPITYAKTDE
+530 MMPITYARTDE

-564 WSRGRAP
+564 WSLSRSP
-571 GGGAHPPPPRGRGA
+571 GG
-585 GGGGARGR
+585 
-593 APARRPG
+593 RPN
-600 RAAPR
+600 
-605 PPRGGGDR
+605 
-613 GAGPRPPY
+613 
-621 PGAGARRRGGGP
+621 
-633 HRRPSRF
+633 RRPSRF
-640 LDGLRSGSQAGRAA
+640 LDGLRPGSTATAGRTVS
-654 AAGGGAA
+654 GGS
-661 GGVERGVSGR
+661 GGVERGFTSPVG
-671 ATAVS
+671 A
-676 AAPAPRRRQRGPA
+676 APRRTQRTPA

-715 MDEGVYERLHDW
+715 MDEGLYERLRDW
-727 RSEQARRSG
+727 RAVQAQRSG

-747 LMAIAETVPEDPPGL
+747 LMAIAEAVPDDEREL
-762 ARIPGVGKRKL
+762 ARIPGVGMRKL
-773 DRYGADVLAI
+773 SRYGADVLTI
-783 CAGGDGVQDKDQD
+783 CAGQEVSEEEDEA

>member
-1 MTAATHS
+1 MPALVRPVTHPCGQPAHPPPATWQAGWVTSATHS
-8 PLFPRVPDSADAVLE
+8 TLFPQVPDSPDAVLD

-65 ILQPSSVLAVTF
+65 MLQPASVLAVTF

-90 QLGAT
+90 QLGAS

-108 QLQYFWPKA
+108 QLQFFWPKA
-117 VGGPLPRLIDRKIQ
+117 VGGPLPRIVDRKIK

-141 IRLDRGELRD
+141 IRLDRNELRD
-151 VTAEIEWS
+151 LTSEIEWS

-165 PADYPPAVAKAA
+165 PSDYAAAAAKSG
-177 REAPRDPA
+177 RDIPRDPA

-194 EDLKRERGVIDFEDV
+194 EDLKRDRAVIDFEDV
-209 LLLTVAVLQDRQDI
+209 LLLAVGILQDRHDI
-223 AEQVRAQ
+223 AEQVRSQ

-250 ELWLGDRESLCVVGD
+250 ELWLGDRDNLCVVGD

-277 PDHLLDFRTKHP
+277 PDHLLNFRARHP

-303 PQVVRLANGLLAQAH
+303 PQVVHLANGLLSQAR
-318 GRAADHRLELVSQR
+318 GRAADHRLELISQR
-332 GPGPDPVFTEYTDEP
+332 DPGTEPVYTEYADEP

-356 IGELIGAGVRP
+356 IRALLADGVP
-367 SEIAVLFRT
+367 ASEIAILFRT

-399 ERFFDRPEVRKAGS
+399 ERFFERTEVREAGA
-413 ALRAA
+413 ALRGA
-418 ARFGGNDSLLDDVVD
+418 ARFGGNDALLDDVVD

-440 VLSGEGWTAQPPA
+440 VLSTKGWTSEPPA
-453 GSGAVRE
+453 GSGAVRD

-468 VNLAQDFAAAKPDAT
+468 VRLAEDFSRSRPEAT
-483 LAGLVA
+483 LADLVA
-489 ELDERAGAQ
+489 ELDERANAQ
-498 HAPTVQGVT
+498 HAPTVEGVT

-512 SAKGLEWD
+512 AAKGLEWD
-520 VVFLVGVAEG
+520 AVFLVGLAEG

-557 RERLHVS
+557 RVHLSLS
-564 WSRGRAP
+564 WALSRSP
-571 GGGAHPPPPRGRGA
+571 GG
-585 GGGGARGR
+585 
-593 APARRPG
+593 RPN
-600 RAAPR
+600 
-605 PPRGGGDR
+605 
-613 GAGPRPPY
+613 
-621 PGAGARRRGGGP
+621 
-633 HRRPSRF
+633 RRPSRF
-640 LDGLRSGSQAGRAA
+640 LDGLRPGSGAGAA
-654 AAGGGAA
+654 ARAAGGGP
-661 GGVERGVSGR
+661 GGVERGSGGVEGTG
-671 ATAVS
+671 TAVG
-676 AAPAPRRRQRGPA
+676 RRQRKSRAPA

-700 AGEMKLMRCEDCPSD
+700 AGELKLLRCEDCPSD
-715 MDEGVYERLHDW
+715 MDEGLYERLREW
-727 RSEQARRSG
+727 RSG
-736 QPAFCV
+736 QARDLGQPAYCV

-747 LMAIAETVPEDPPGL
+747 LIAIAEAVPDDEGEL
-762 ARIPGVGKRKL
+762 ARIPGVGVRKFH
-773 DRYGADVLAI
+773 RFGADVLAI
-783 CAGGDGVQDKDQD
+783 CAGQERVRGADDE